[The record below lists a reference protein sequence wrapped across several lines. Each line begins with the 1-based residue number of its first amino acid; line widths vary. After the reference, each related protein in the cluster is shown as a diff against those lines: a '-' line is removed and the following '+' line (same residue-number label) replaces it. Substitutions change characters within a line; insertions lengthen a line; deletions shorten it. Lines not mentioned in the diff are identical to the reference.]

1 MIDGLFNGHC
11 IITIVIFKQGPT
23 TLTLSHATPAHA
35 LYVSRSFSHYIL
47 QIFYNWEVL
56 RWSDKNLLL
65 FSLRA
70 LSLLKIRNTVKYKRN
85 GFNGS
90 KFLWYK
96 FYCILCTRVYCKHK
110 NNWRKVVYD
119 KYFEII
125 GQLFRA
131 AIIIWLIR
139 SLSML
144 NDKLSVL
151 NMECWC
157 FNKLLNRVDIFP
169 FNKGVAIFL

>member
-1 MIDGLFNGHC
+1 MNATKNISC
-11 IITIVIFKQGPT
+11 PKMVQKIYCKIKQ
-23 TLTLSHATPAHA
+23 
-35 LYVSRSFSHYIL
+35 
-47 QIFYNWEVL
+47 
-56 RWSDKNLLL
+56 
-65 FSLRA
+65 SLASKRNI
-70 LSLLKIRNTVKYKRN
+70 LKIRNTVKYKWN

-110 NNWRKVVYD
+110 HHWRKVVYD